1 MSEAESSE
9 KGGDTDGMDELH
21 IEHDAERMT
30 FEAIIDPRRRAVLE
44 YRSNREGKM
53 FLNSTEV
60 PESLRGQGIAGK
72 LVDHVFDYA
81 RENNYRII
89 PVCPYIKHYLKKH
102 PEQQDLMAS
111 GIRLS

>member
-1 MSEAESSE
+1 MSEENITNPQGKDANV
-9 KGGDTDGMDELH
+9 GDLQ
-21 IEHDAERMT
+21 IEHDPERMT
-30 FEAIIDPRRRAVLE
+30 FEVVVDTNKRAVLE

-60 PESLRGQGIAGK
+60 PESLRGQGIAAK
-72 LVDHVFDYA
+72 LVQHVFDYA

-89 PVCPYIKHYLKKH
+89 PVCSYVKTYLKKH